1 MIGERLKKLRK
12 AKGMTQEQVAAY
24 LNAAKSTVSQYENN
38 VNEPDLKTLV
48 KLADLF
54 GVTVDFLF
62 GREPADKKEDKPDWP
77 QLLKENLTEEEADYL
92 QESLAMYR
100 KWKARRSKEAREAKE
115 PKDRRGTT

>member
-1 MIGERLKKLRK
+1 MIGERLRNLRK

-38 VNEPDLKTLV
+38 VNEPDLQTLV

-54 GVTVDFLF
+54 GVSVDHLF
-62 GREPADKKEDKPDWP
+62 GRDEPADKKDEKSDWP
-77 QLLKENLTEEEADYL
+77 HLLKEKLTEEEAEYL

-100 KWKARRSKEAREAKE
+100 KLKARRS
-115 PKDRRGTT
+115 KDRRGTT

>member
-1 MIGERLKKLRK
+1 MIGERLRQLRK

-54 GVTVDFLF
+54 GVSVDYLF
-62 GREPADKKEDKPDWP
+62 GREPAARADKTDRNGGNADKSRWP
-77 QLLKENLTEEEADYL
+77 QLLKENLTEEEAEYL

-100 KWKARRSKEAREAKE
+100 KWKARRAKNKGE
-115 PKDRRGTT
+115 ST

>member
-1 MIGERLKKLRK
+1 MIGERLRKLRK

-54 GVTVDFLF
+54 GVTVDHLF
-62 GREPADKKEDKPDWP
+62 GREQADKKEDKPGWP
-77 QLLKENLTEEEADYL
+77 QLLKENLTEEEAEYL

-100 KWKARRSKEAREAKE
+100 KWKARRAKQKEES
-115 PKDRRGTT
+115 T

>member
-1 MIGERLKKLRK
+1 MIGERLRKLRK

-54 GVTVDFLF
+54 GVTVDYLF
-62 GREPADKKEDKPDWP
+62 GREPADRDKKEDKPDWP
-77 QLLKENLTEEEADYL
+77 QLLKENLTEEEAEYL

-100 KWKARRSKEAREAKE
+100 KWKARRSK
-115 PKDRRGTT
+115 PRGDAT

>member
-1 MIGERLKKLRK
+1 MIGERLRQLRK

-54 GVTVDFLF
+54 NVSVDYLF
-62 GREPADKKEDKPDWP
+62 GREPAGKGDQTDRDARKEDKSGWP
-77 QLLKENLTEEEADYL
+77 QLLREHLTEEEADYL

-100 KWKARRSKEAREAKE
+100 KWKARREKN
-115 PKDRRGTT
+115 RGEKP

>member
-1 MIGERLKKLRK
+1 MIGERLRKLRK

-38 VNEPDLKTLV
+38 VNEPDLQTLV

-54 GVTVDFLF
+54 GVSVDYLF
-62 GREPADKKEDKPDWP
+62 GRGEPADKKEETADWP
-77 QLLKENLTEEEADYL
+77 HLLKEKLTEEEAEYL

-100 KWKARRSKEAREAKE
+100 KWKARRSK
-115 PKDRRGTT
+115 DRRGPT

>member
-1 MIGERLKKLRK
+1 MIGERLRKLRK

-54 GVTVDFLF
+54 GVTVDYLF
-62 GREPADKKEDKPDWP
+62 GREPADRDKRDKKEDKPGWP
-77 QLLKENLTEEEADYL
+77 QLLKENLTEEETEYL

-100 KWKARRSKEAREAKE
+100 KWKARRSK
-115 PKDRRGTT
+115 RRGDAT

>member
-1 MIGERLKKLRK
+1 MIGERLRKLRK

-54 GVTVDFLF
+54 GVSVDHLF
-62 GREPADKKEDKPDWP
+62 GREPADKAGRKEDKPEWP
-77 QLLKENLTEEEADYL
+77 QLLKENLTEEEAEYL

-100 KWKARRSKEAREAKE
+100 KWKARREKN
-115 PKDRRGTT
+115 RGEKP

>member
-1 MIGERLKKLRK
+1 
-12 AKGMTQEQVAAY
+12 MTQEQVAAY

-54 GVTVDFLF
+54 GVSVDYLF
-62 GREPADKKEDKPDWP
+62 GREPAAKAGEADGNGGKADKPGWP
-77 QLLKENLTEEEADYL
+77 QLLKENLTEEEAEYL

-100 KWKARRSKEAREAKE
+100 KWKARRAKN
-115 PKDRRGTT
+115 RGDAT

>member
-1 MIGERLKKLRK
+1 MIGERLRKLRK

-38 VNEPDLKTLV
+38 VNEPDLQTLV

-54 GVTVDFLF
+54 GVSVDYLF
-62 GREPADKKEDKPDWP
+62 GRGEPADKKEETADWP
-77 QLLKENLTEEEADYL
+77 YLLKEKLTEEEAEYL

-100 KWKARRSKEAREAKE
+100 KWKARRSK
-115 PKDRRGTT
+115 DRRGTT